1 MSDTQLRDEAMT
13 LFLAGHE
20 TTANG
25 LCWTL
30 FLLAT
35 HPAERAK
42 LRAELRSVIGRDRPQ
57 VTHLERLKFLDQVIR
72 EALRLYPPAYVIG
85 RRAIEDHKLAGMRIA
100 KGSVL
105 LVSPWTVQRSEKY
118 YRRPL
123 EFCPGRWTAQ
133 FRSSLPRFAFFPF
146 GGGPRQCIG
155 EGFAWMEMA
164 LVLAIL
170 VRDWDFE
177 LTPGQQIRPKPA
189 MTLRSDCPIRMK
201 LVKVSEA
208 PSSASLESGIIRP
221 NESPPRSS

>member
-1 MSDTQLRDEAMT
+1 MSDAQLRDEAMT

-35 HPAERAK
+35 HPEHRAK

-85 RRAIEDHKLAGMRIA
+85 RRAITDHKLAGILIP

-105 LVSPWTVQRSEKY
+105 LVSPWTVQRSERHY
-118 YRRPL
+118 NQPL
-123 EFCPGRWTAQ
+123 EFRPERWTAQ

-177 LTPGQQIRPKPA
+177 LSPGQQIRPKPA
-189 MTLRSDCPIRMK
+189 MTLRSDRPIEMN
-201 LVKVSEA
+201 LLKVPEPASS
-208 PSSASLESGIIRP
+208 PSLDHGTIRP
-221 NESPPRSS
+221 NGSPPRSS